1 MLVCAFGGLWTEMYG
16 YIHMYVH
23 MFSGLLFWIKYME
36 NFCSI
41 VKHKF
46 VKVQNHCVLGD

>member
-16 YIHMYVH
+16 YICTYV
-23 MFSGLLFWIKYME
+23 FGVAVWIKYME
-36 NFCSI
+36 NFGSI

-46 VKVQNHCVLGD
+46 VKVQSPFRPW